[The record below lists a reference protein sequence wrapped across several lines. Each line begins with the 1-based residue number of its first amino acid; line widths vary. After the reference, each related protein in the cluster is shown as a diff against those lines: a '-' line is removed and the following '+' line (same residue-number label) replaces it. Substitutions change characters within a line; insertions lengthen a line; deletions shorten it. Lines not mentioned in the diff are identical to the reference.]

1 MGEFMILNKKYAFLT
16 AFIFSFLSAAVAMEN
31 NEDIFNGT
39 YVIKNVHTN
48 KFIGY
53 REKLEQTG
61 NTSVVEDFNWED
73 MDEYH
78 EGDETVIIH
87 PGIFKESICSIEK
100 SSEGYSIKN
109 HQFEGY
115 LFINTESRVAVWT
128 KGLKTPSANCYFD
141 ILKGEDEN
149 KDKYFFKSKKF
160 HDYLSFDISLPN
172 KNSNLN
178 RLQKLENSASLVRI
192 DKKLVLSNNKDA
204 RIYFTFHPFDPSVFN
219 IHSLTK
225 KKFNFSNV
233 EMMTNNNNI
242 DQNIVPNNNKN
253 IINKKMGPTNVIRTK
268 KKNIDIDQNIVPKHN
283 DKEDDDGNNKN

>member
-1 MGEFMILNKKYAFLT
+1 MGEFMILKKKYAFLT

-61 NTSVVEDFNWED
+61 NPSFVEDFYWE
-73 MDEYH
+73 DEYH

-109 HQFEGY
+109 YQFEGY
-115 LFINTESRVAVWT
+115 LFIKTESRVAVWT

-160 HDYLSFDISLPN
+160 HDYLSFDIFS
-172 KNSNLN
+172 SNNEN
-178 RLQKLENSASLVRI
+178 RLQKRERG
-192 DKKLVLSNNKDA
+192 KKLFLSENKDNG
-204 RIYFTFHPFDPSVFN
+204 IYFTFHPFDPSIFN

-225 KKFNFSNV
+225 TKVNLWNNAT
-233 EMMTNNNNI
+233 MTNNNNI
-242 DQNIVPNNNKN
+242 DQNIVTNNNKN
-253 IINKKMGPTNVIRTK
+253 IIKKKMGPTNVIRTK
-268 KKNIDIDQNIVPKHN
+268 KKNIDIDQNIVPNHN
-283 DKEDDDGNNKN
+283 DKEEDDGNNKSNDDENNKN